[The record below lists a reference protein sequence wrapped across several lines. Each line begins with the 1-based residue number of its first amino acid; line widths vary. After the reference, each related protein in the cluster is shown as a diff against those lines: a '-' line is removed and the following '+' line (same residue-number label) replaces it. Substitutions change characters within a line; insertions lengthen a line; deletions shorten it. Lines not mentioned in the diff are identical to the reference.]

1 MTVFNLNDIITSAN
15 GQQNNDFTEHL
26 RSKLGSSDD
35 DDDDNDNDETYSNVQ
50 HLFSNAA
57 QALHSELQ
65 LADDQENSSSTTTEF
80 DDISAHAHWI
90 PGRIEVMGKHT
101 DYAVSNEYL
110 LDIICMSY
118 MKKKLIYCTNLTH
131 SHCIVRRVAIH

>member
-35 DDDDNDNDETYSNVQ
+35 DDDDNDNDDDDDDDDKTYSNVRQ
-50 HLFSNAA
+50 LFSNAA

-65 LADDQENSSSTTTEF
+65 LADDKKNSSSTTTEF

-101 DYAVSNEYL
+101 DYAVS
-110 LDIICMSY
+110 
-118 MKKKLIYCTNLTH
+118 IY
-131 SHCIVRRVAIH
+131 

>member
-65 LADDQENSSSTTTEF
+65 LADDKKNSSSTTTEF

-110 LDIICMSY
+110 LDIMHVIY
-118 MKKKLIYCTNLTH
+118 EKKTNLLHQSNLFTLYL
-131 SHCIVRRVAIH
+131 RRVAIH

>member
-26 RSKLGSSDD
+26 RSKLGSSSSDD
-35 DDDDNDNDETYSNVQ
+35 DDDKTYSNVQ

-57 QALHSELQ
+57 QALHLELQ
-65 LADDQENSSSTTTEF
+65 LADHKENSSSTTTEF
-80 DDISAHAHWI
+80 DDNISAHAHWI

-101 DYAVSNEYL
+101 DYAVS
-110 LDIICMSY
+110 IS
-118 MKKKLIYCTNLTH
+118 
-131 SHCIVRRVAIH
+131 

>member
-26 RSKLGSSDD
+26 RSKLGSSDND
-35 DDDDNDNDETYSNVQ
+35 DDDNDETYSNVQ

-65 LADDQENSSSTTTEF
+65 LADDKKNSSSTTTEF

-101 DYAVSNEYL
+101 DYAVS
-110 LDIICMSY
+110 
-118 MKKKLIYCTNLTH
+118 IY
-131 SHCIVRRVAIH
+131 

>member
-15 GQQNNDFTEHL
+15 GQHNDDNFAEHL
-26 RSKLGSSDD
+26 RSKLGSSD
-35 DDDDNDNDETYSNVQ
+35 NDKTYSNVQ

-65 LADDQENSSSTTTEF
+65 LADHKENSSSTTTEF

-101 DYAVSNEYL
+101 DYAVSNYWIL
-110 LDIICMSY
+110 CMSY
-118 MKKKLIYCTNLTH
+118 KKKN
-131 SHCIVRRVAIH
+131 